1 MKKLFL
7 LMAVILVTACQQT
20 VELTVS
26 ISDEDIVSALKKGSA
41 TDSGLTV
48 AGMAGVSIPE
58 FFFALVAIFGSIL
71 LTMIIVVCCYCFREK
86 KLDKD
91 AKIYF

>member
-1 MKKLFL
+1 MIKRNG
-7 LMAVILVTACQQT
+7 T
-20 VELTVS
+20 VKS
-26 ISDEDIVSALKKGSA
+26 KIISDKEITTL
-41 TDSGLTV
+41 
-48 AGMAGVSIPE
+48 
-58 FFFALVAIFGSIL
+58 FALVAIFGSIL